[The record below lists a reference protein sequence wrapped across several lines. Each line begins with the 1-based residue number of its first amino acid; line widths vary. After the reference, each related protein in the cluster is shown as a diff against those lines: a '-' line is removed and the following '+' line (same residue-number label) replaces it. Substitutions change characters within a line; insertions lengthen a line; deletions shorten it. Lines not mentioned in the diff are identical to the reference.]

1 MWITA
6 SQLVRFLP
14 SVNPYHRPT
23 EQSKAEFLE
32 EKINDLESA
41 IMSLGAERVAAFIA
55 EPLLASGGVIIPP
68 AVIIAAHGKYANAMM
83 CFISDEVVSAFG
95 RLGHWFASEEVF
107 GIQPD
112 IITCAKGL
120 TSGYIPMG
128 ACLIS
133 ERVFAPLVGG
143 VECVA
148 GDYSDDN
155 LQLHKTV
162 GARIDEHCQ
171 ELGLIVRPALQYVR
185 ILAAACHQR
194 KTNKRD
200 V

>member
-1 MWITA
+1 
-6 SQLVRFLP
+6 
-14 SVNPYHRPT
+14 
-23 EQSKAEFLE
+23 
-32 EKINDLESA
+32 
-41 IMSLGAERVAAFIA
+41 
-55 EPLLASGGVIIPP
+55 
-68 AVIIAAHGKYANAMM
+68 MM

-171 ELGLIVRPALQYVR
+171 ELGLIVRPLYNMCVFSPPLVINEKQINEMFDILGEGIKRATKDLQKEG
-185 ILAAACHQR
+185 LFSS
-194 KTNKRD
+194 
-200 V
+200 